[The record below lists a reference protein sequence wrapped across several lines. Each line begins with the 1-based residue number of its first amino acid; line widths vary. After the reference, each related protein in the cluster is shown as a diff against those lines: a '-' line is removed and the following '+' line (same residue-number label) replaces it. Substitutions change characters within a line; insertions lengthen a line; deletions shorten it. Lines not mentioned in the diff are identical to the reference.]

1 MGSSSGENGVHLELC
16 HGGKAGPTTL
26 GKHLPMP
33 SPVELACTPH
43 PISFTPDKFYMY
55 IPRDMHKSIHSSAV
69 SISPKPETTQ
79 MAVDG
84 RMNKLWD
91 SLRMQNNSAVKM
103 CELAV

>member
-1 MGSSSGENGVHLELC
+1 
-16 HGGKAGPTTL
+16 
-26 GKHLPMP
+26 
-33 SPVELACTPH
+33 
-43 PISFTPDKFYMY
+43 
-55 IPRDMHKSIHSSAV
+55 MHKSIHSSAV

-103 CELAV
+103 CELAVWGVSGPQKVPRSIFLFIWGSKTDQNQ